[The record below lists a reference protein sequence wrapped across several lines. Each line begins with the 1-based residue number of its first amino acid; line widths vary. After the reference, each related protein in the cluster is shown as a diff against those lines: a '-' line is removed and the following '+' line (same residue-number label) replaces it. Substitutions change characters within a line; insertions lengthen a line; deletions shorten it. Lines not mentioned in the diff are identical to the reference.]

1 MIFKVTQCYIGMPFV
16 TIPFGQ
22 GFSSGIC
29 ATMIMTVATNL
40 VQRKRTISSHWF
52 WPSSFP
58 RECSTL
64 AHFTVTSHIYISVL
78 LPLYRVLAMW
88 TVRAIMNSLKK
99 WWCSPSPCLWWLLRV
114 LSQWAGR
121 RKLKWRQVTW
131 VFHHTLLINNINYF
145 INI

>member
-1 MIFKVTQCYIGMPFV
+1 MVFKVTQCCKGMPFV

-40 VQRKRTISSHWF
+40 VHGIRTISSHWF

-64 AHFTVTSHIYISVL
+64 AQSHFTQLYIKVL

-99 WWCSPSPCLWWLLRV
+99 SWCSPSPCLWWLLRV
-114 LSQWAGR
+114 LSQLAGR
-121 RKLKWRQVTW
+121 RKLEWRQVTW